1 MIDFMT
7 KKHRGSVTIF
17 LIILLLPSFM
27 FGGYIFDAARIDAAK
42 TMISSSG
49 DLALNAA
56 LSEYQ
61 EDLYDMYGVLATAK
75 NPSELQE
82 QVNMY
87 FTNMIENNSMLHG
100 TDSITLDIIN
110 GMKSY
115 FNDPNQENFDNLVK
129 MSLVG
134 DIEING
140 VENSQIAN
148 PDTLKNQIV
157 EYMKYRGPISMSSGL
172 LTKLGT
178 MSDLDQQAEV
188 MNKKIEYEDKLS
200 DIGEACQEAYDAIN
214 TYNDQIKSNDINGLL
229 DKIKNIENDDMK
241 YIYTVLSLQHQ
252 SNNKVEKYVKDNL
265 SDKNHLTQYTQD
277 ELYQYIQKYFD
288 DLSYFTDNRT
298 DIFSEGKAL
307 KNLKNQLNLAYSSKN
322 ANSDEYPQNIYSA
335 IQNLNAKKDEYT
347 KLYFYCQQ
355 YLDNYVSGQDDEAK
369 YKAVKNFF
377 NNFAK
382 TYTDSNGVKKESII
396 YIFQNKKVEDYSGKI
411 NEKFNHIQGVVKDT
425 ISKVDTLKSS
435 VSEAIK
441 KLDAIED
448 KITKA
453 ESARKEYGQAVD
465 GLASSD
471 YKSQMKAEYDNSAK
485 DLNKENL
492 KILKDLLKNYQ
503 KYINAVSKSLNDGG
517 QFYGKNLKN
526 SISSSAL
533 SIEDN
538 TTVSS
543 IQSHYKAYQL
553 SGFDGSYPKI
563 ITNQDK
569 FYAYLSTLCKETE
582 ENENSEAKSNLD
594 KLLGNNDKS
603 TINNIK
609 DNSISEELKGNGN
622 QSVTS
627 KDMQGKENSLDP
639 GEYDKDKTPN
649 VFTTFLSSTG
659 DLLKSITNIKNIFD
673 AENSRDTL
681 YLAEYMTEMFSYY
694 TIVQEEG
701 ENPVSLSGMALKD
714 NPFYRSE
721 IEYILCGNDSP
732 KNNISAVKSKIF
744 VTRFVLNL
752 LYAMTD
758 TSINSTARVW
768 SSTICAGMPFMIPVV
783 KTLIVCGFAMGETS
797 LDMMILTSDDAELA
811 SKGVAFI
818 KNSETFLLKPNN
830 FAKGFDT
837 LIKSSKDKIIN
848 FSNRSI
854 DNITNMIFNKSD
866 DVLNQ
871 VREYTN
877 STVLNMTDNV
887 KSTISS
893 ALSEKVTQILSQ
905 YQQSWDIDYELKTTL
920 LKVQSSSKNNI
931 VNEAIN
937 FAKSEINQQL
947 STVSEKLI
955 EVIDSLKNG
964 NITMEKGIEEV
975 NLLIDRLVEKYN
987 TKIQNYITEKT
998 SSFTNQLIDEIDKIS
1013 QNYKQDEKMK
1023 AQLTEEINTAFNEFS
1038 QQVGTGSTD
1047 QKTSSSGSSAGA
1059 GFTLTYKEYLK
1070 MFVILQCLDDS
1081 DENSQRDQM
1090 LKRVANLIQ
1099 INLSNKNNDN
1109 SVNINDMYTMITM
1122 KGTVD
1127 VETSFLNIPIVEKNG
1142 KKDFDFDNLLENKR
1156 SIEYKSVR
1164 GY

>member
-252 SNNKVEKYVKDNL
+252 SNNKVEKYIKDNL
-265 SDKNHLTQYTQD
+265 SDKNYLTQYTQD

-453 ESARKEYGQAVD
+453 ESARREYGQAVD

-594 KLLGNNDKS
+594 KLLGNKDES

-609 DNSISEELKGNGN
+609 DNSISEELNGNGN

-627 KDMQGKENSLDP
+627 KDMQGKESSLDP

-649 VFTTFLSSTG
+649 IFTTFLSSTG

-701 ENPVSLSGMALKD
+701 ENPVSLSGMTLED

-732 KNNISAVKSKIF
+732 KDNISAVKSKIF

-818 KNSETFLLKPNN
+818 KSSDTFLLTPRN
-830 FAKGFDT
+830 FNKT
-837 LIKSSKDKIIN
+837 LKTIMGESKSQLQTIANST
-848 FSNRSI
+848 I
-854 DNITNMIFNKSD
+854 DNITTGILNKSN
-866 DVLNQ
+866 DVMSN
-871 VREYTN
+871 VDRYIT
-877 STVLNMTDNV
+877 SVIRNMSDSV
-887 KSTISS
+887 VSSISECIN
-893 ALSEKVTQILSQ
+893 EKAIQILSQ
-905 YQQSWDIDYELKTTL
+905 YQEKKNIDTELKSAIQQFRSFSSNEIISYALNYLKSEVLNNLSSVTDKLQEYINL
-920 LKVQSSSKNNI
+920 LNNGEATMEQAVQEVTKSIDNLLNYYNSRVQNVIAEKSTNLTNKLKNDISSVVNDYSEDAKSKVTESINEAFSNFSKNLSGDTTMS
-931 VNEAIN
+931 
-937 FAKSEINQQL
+937 SE
-947 STVSEKLI
+947 SP
-955 EVIDSLKNG
+955 
-964 NITMEKGIEEV
+964 
-975 NLLIDRLVEKYN
+975 
-987 TKIQNYITEKT
+987 
-998 SSFTNQLIDEIDKIS
+998 
-1013 QNYKQDEKMK
+1013 
-1023 AQLTEEINTAFNEFS
+1023 
-1038 QQVGTGSTD
+1038 
-1047 QKTSSSGSSAGA
+1047 GSSAGA

-1070 MFVILQCLDDS
+1070 MFVILQCMDDS

-1099 INLSNKNNDN
+1099 INLSNKSDND

-1127 VETSFLNIPIVEKNG
+1127 VETTFLNIPIVEKNG
-1142 KKDFDFDNLLENKR
+1142 KKDFDFDNLLENRR

>member
-252 SNNKVEKYVKDNL
+252 SNNKVEKYIKDNL
-265 SDKNHLTQYTQD
+265 SDKNYLTQYTQD

-448 KITKA
+448 KIKKA
-453 ESARKEYGQAVD
+453 ESAREKYGSAVD
-465 GLASSD
+465 KLADSD

-569 FYAYLSTLCKETE
+569 FYAYLSTLCRETE

-594 KLLGNNDKS
+594 KLLGNKDES

-609 DNSISEELKGNGN
+609 DNSISEELNGNGN

-627 KDMQGKENSLDP
+627 KDMQGKESSLDP

-649 VFTTFLSSTG
+649 IFTTFLSSTG

-818 KNSETFLLKPNN
+818 KSSDTFLLRPGNLNAAKDDLLEIAQDTVNHAANN
-830 FAKGFDT
+830 SIDFITDSIING
-837 LIKSSKDKIIN
+837 SKDI
-848 FSNRSI
+848 S
-854 DNITNMIFNKSD
+854 DNINIYTERVITNI
-866 DVLNQ
+866 
-871 VREYTN
+871 
-877 STVLNMTDNV
+877 TDTAISAV
-887 KSTISS
+887 KTT
-893 ALSEKVTQILSQ
+893 LSEKATELLMKFQENLDIKTELANSLEKFEIATSNKYVRYALNYLKINIPNELIDVTNSIEE
-905 YQQSWDIDYELKTTL
+905 Y
-920 LKVQSSSKNNI
+920 
-931 VNEAIN
+931 IN
-937 FAKSEINQQL
+937 M
-947 STVSEKLI
+947 
-955 EVIDSLKNG
+955 LKNDS
-964 NITMEKGIEEV
+964 ITMEEAIQKVNQSIDALLVKYQGEV
-975 NLLIDRLVEKYN
+975 LSIVR
-987 TKIQNYITEKT
+987 
-998 SSFTNQLIDEIDKIS
+998 
-1013 QNYKQDEKMK
+1013 EKMSDITT
-1023 AQLTEEINTAFNEFS
+1023 QLNDKVSTIAKNYSEDAKSKVTEEINTAFNEFS
-1038 QQVGTGSTD
+1038 QQVGTGSTN

-1070 MFVILQCLDDS
+1070 MFVILQCMDDS

-1099 INLSNKNNDN
+1099 INLSNKNDND

-1127 VETSFLNIPIVEKNG
+1127 VETTFLNIPIVEKNG

-1156 SIEYKSVR
+1156 SLEYKSVR

>member
-75 NPSELQE
+75 NPSDLQE

-87 FTNMIENNSMLHG
+87 FANMIENNSMLHG

-435 VSEAIK
+435 ISEAIK

-448 KITKA
+448 KIKKA
-453 ESARKEYGQAVD
+453 ESAREKYGSAVD
-465 GLASSD
+465 KLADSD

-533 SIEDN
+533 SIEVN
-538 TTVSS
+538 ATVSS

-569 FYAYLSTLCKETE
+569 FYAYLSTLCRETE
-582 ENENSEAKSNLD
+582 ENENSEAKGNLD
-594 KLLGNNDKS
+594 KLLGNNDES

-609 DNSISEELKGNGN
+609 DNSISEELNGNGN

-627 KDMQGKENSLDP
+627 KDMQGKESSLDP

-649 VFTTFLSSTG
+649 IFTTFLSSTG

-783 KTLIVCGFAMGETS
+783 KTLIVCGYAMGETS
-797 LDMMILTSDDAELA
+797 LDMMILTSDDAKLA

-818 KNSETFLLKPNN
+818 KSSETFLLKPDNFHKTFTDILTESGKDVVTNTANQGIDYITNSIINGSKDVTGSINGYIESVIGNITDIALSTVQTTLSEKATELLMKFQETVDINN
-830 FAKGFDT
+830 ELTNSLKNFK
-837 LIKSSKDKIIN
+837 IKSSNEYVRYALNYLKDN
-848 FSNRSI
+848 VSNQISNISSSI
-854 DNITNMIFNKSD
+854 QKYTNM
-866 DVLNQ
+866 L
-871 VREYTN
+871 
-877 STVLNMTDNV
+877 
-887 KSTISS
+887 
-893 ALSEKVTQILSQ
+893 
-905 YQQSWDIDYELKTTL
+905 
-920 LKVQSSSKNNI
+920 KNNQI
-931 VNEAIN
+931 SMENAI
-937 FAKSEINQQL
+937 Q
-947 STVSEKLI
+947 
-955 EVIDSLKNG
+955 
-964 NITMEKGIEEV
+964 EV
-975 NLLIDRLVEKYN
+975 N
-987 TKIQNYITEKT
+987 
-998 SSFTNQLIDEIDKIS
+998 SLIDELLLEY
-1013 QNYKQDEKMK
+1013 QNQLLSVVREKMSDITS
-1023 AQLTEEINTAFNEFS
+1023 QLNDKVSTIAKNYSEDAKSKVTEEINTAFNEFS
-1038 QQVGTGSTD
+1038 QQVGTGSTN

-1070 MFVILQCLDDS
+1070 MFVILQCMDDS
-1081 DENSQRDQM
+1081 DVNSQRDQM

-1099 INLSNKNNDN
+1099 INLSNKNDDN
-1109 SVNINDMYTMITM
+1109 SININDMYTMITM

-1142 KKDFDFDNLLENKR
+1142 KKDFDFDNLLENR
-1156 SIEYKSVR
+1156 RTIEYKSVR

>member
-61 EDLYDMYGVLATAK
+61 KDLYDMYGVLATAK
-75 NPSELQE
+75 NPSDLQE

-140 VENSQIAN
+140 VENSQISN

-355 YLDNYVSGQDDEAK
+355 YLDNYVSGQDDEEK
-369 YKAVKNFF
+369 YNGVRIFF

-441 KLDAIED
+441 KLDTIED
-448 KITKA
+448 KIKKA
-453 ESARKEYGQAVD
+453 ESAREKYGSAVD
-465 GLASSD
+465 KLADSD
-471 YKSQMKAEYDNSAK
+471 YKSQMQAEYDNSAK

-569 FYAYLSTLCKETE
+569 FYAYLSTLCRETE
-582 ENENSEAKSNLD
+582 ENENSEAKGNLD
-594 KLLGNNDKS
+594 KLLGNNDES

-609 DNSISEELKGNGN
+609 DNSISEELNGNGN

-627 KDMQGKENSLDP
+627 KDMQGKESSLDP

-649 VFTTFLSSTG
+649 IFTTFLSSTG

-818 KNSETFLLKPNN
+818 KNSETFLLKPGNLN
-830 FAKGFDT
+830 T
-837 LIKSSKDKIIN
+837 L
-848 FSNRSI
+848 SNVLI
-854 DNITNMIFNKSD
+854 DN
-866 DVLNQ
+866 
-871 VREYTN
+871 
-877 STVLNMTDNV
+877 
-887 KSTISS
+887 
-893 ALSEKVTQILSQ
+893 
-905 YQQSWDIDYELKTTL
+905 
-920 LKVQSSSKNNI
+920 SK
-931 VNEAIN
+931 
-937 FAKSEINQQL
+937 
-947 STVSEKLI
+947 
-955 EVIDSLKNG
+955 
-964 NITMEKGIEEV
+964 
-975 NLLIDRLVEKYN
+975 NLLIDAASGS
-987 TKIQNYITEKT
+987 IDYITESIINGSDSVT
-998 SSFTNQLIDEIDKIS
+998 SSVNKYVERIITNIADTTISTVETTLSEKATELLMKFQEDINIQNELRNSLNNLTVEASNEYIIEALNYLKANVPNQISDVSDSIGTHLLNKIAVFSIFHLLKAGVYDFVGASFYPEEEDLLDIKIEGQSPTTADFCEIQETLQRKLEMEGS
-1013 QNYKQDEKMK
+1013 LPETPVAFENVVK
-1023 AQLTEEINTAFNEFS
+1023 AIVKKRPKSAPEEVRR
-1038 QQVGTGSTD
+1038 QVRPM
-1047 QKTSSSGSSAGA
+1047 SAGA
-1059 GFTLTYKEYLK
+1059 KFCAKTT
-1070 MFVILQCLDDS
+1070 DD
-1081 DENSQRDQM
+1081 
-1090 LKRVANLIQ
+1090 L
-1099 INLSNKNNDN
+1099 
-1109 SVNINDMYTMITM
+1109 
-1122 KGTVD
+1122 
-1127 VETSFLNIPIVEKNG
+1127 
-1142 KKDFDFDNLLENKR
+1142 
-1156 SIEYKSVR
+1156 
-1164 GY
+1164 

>member
-75 NPSELQE
+75 NPSDLQE

-87 FTNMIENNSMLHG
+87 FANMIENNSMLHG

-140 VENSQIAN
+140 VENSQISN

-453 ESARKEYGQAVD
+453 ESAREKYGSAVD
-465 GLASSD
+465 KLADSD

-569 FYAYLSTLCKETE
+569 FYAYLSTLCRETE
-582 ENENSEAKSNLD
+582 ENENSEAKGNLD
-594 KLLGNNDKS
+594 KLLGNNDES

-609 DNSISEELKGNGN
+609 DNSISEELNGNGN

-627 KDMQGKENSLDP
+627 KDMQGKESSLDP

-649 VFTTFLSSTG
+649 IFTTFLSSTG

-701 ENPVSLSGMALKD
+701 ENPVSLSGMALED

-818 KNSETFLLKPNN
+818 KSSDTFLLKPDN
-830 FAKGFDT
+830 FHKAFT
-837 LIKSSKDKIIN
+837 KI
-848 FSNRSI
+848 
-854 DNITNMIFNKSD
+854 
-866 DVLNQ
+866 
-871 VREYTN
+871 
-877 STVLNMTDNV
+877 
-887 KSTISS
+887 
-893 ALSEKVTQILSQ
+893 LSEKGKNVVNNTANKG
-905 YQQSWDIDYELKTTL
+905 IDYITNSIINGSKDVTGNINTYTESIINNISETAISTVQTTL
-920 LKVQSSSKNNI
+920 
-931 VNEAIN
+931 
-937 FAKSEINQQL
+937 
-947 STVSEKLI
+947 SEKATGLLMKFQEDVDI
-955 EVIDSLKNG
+955 SAELSNALNNFEIAASNEYIAYALNYLKENMH
-964 NITMEKGIEEV
+964 NDITKV
-975 NLLIDRLVEKYN
+975 VDN
-987 TKIQNYITEKT
+987 IQNYVNMLRTDDISMEKAIEKT
-998 SSFTNQLIDEIDKIS
+998 NEIIDQLMSNYTAKVMSILREKMSDITNQLNDKVSTIAK
-1013 QNYKQDEKMK
+1013 NYSEDAKSKV
-1023 AQLTEEINTAFNEFS
+1023 TEEINTAFNEFS
-1038 QQVGTGSTD
+1038 QQVGTSSTN

-1070 MFVILQCLDDS
+1070 MFVILQCMDDS

-1099 INLSNKNNDN
+1099 INLSNKNDDN

>member
-1 MIDFMT
+1 MIDFLT
-7 KKHRGSVTIF
+7 KEHRGSVTIF

-27 FGGYIFDAARIDAAK
+27 FGGYIFDASRIDAAK

-61 EDLYDMYGVLATAK
+61 EDLYDMYGVLATAG
-75 NPSELQE
+75 NPSELQK

-87 FTNMIENNSMLHG
+87 FTNMIENNSMLQG
-100 TDSITLDIIN
+100 TDSVTLDIIN

-115 FNDPNQENFDNLVK
+115 FNDPNQENFDNLVR

-134 DIEING
+134 DLEIKG
-140 VENSQIAN
+140 VENSQITN

-157 EYMKYRGPISMSSGL
+157 EYMKYRGPISMASGL

-200 DIGEACQEAYDAIN
+200 DIGEACQDAYDAVN
-214 TYNDQIKSNDINGLL
+214 AYNDNINSNDINGLL
-229 DKIKNIENDDMK
+229 NSIRNIENNDMK

-265 SDKNHLTQYTQD
+265 SDKDYLTQYTQD

-288 DLSYFTDNRT
+288 DLSYFTDDRT
-298 DIFSEGKAL
+298 NLYDEGTKL
-307 KNLKNQLNLAYSSKN
+307 KNLKNQLNIAYSSKN
-322 ANSDEYPQNIYSA
+322 SNSDEYPQNIYSA
-335 IQNLNAKKDEYT
+335 IQNLNAKKNEYT

-369 YKAVKNFF
+369 YNGVKNFF

-382 TYTDSNGVKKESII
+382 TYTNSQGRKVESII
-396 YIFQNKKVEDYSGKI
+396 YVFQNKKVEDYSSKI
-411 NEKFNHIQGVVKDT
+411 NEKFNNIQNTVKGI
-425 ISKVDTLKSS
+425 ISKVNGINDSL
-435 VSEAIK
+435 VDAIK

-492 KILKDLLKNYQ
+492 KILTDLLKSYQ
-503 KYINAVSKSLNDGG
+503 KYINSLSKSLDNGG
-517 QFYGKNLKN
+517 KFYDKNLKD
-526 SISSSAL
+526 SISVSSL
-533 SIEDN
+533 SIQTNE
-538 TTVSS
+538 TVSS

-553 SGFDGSYPKI
+553 DGFDGTYPKAI
-563 ITNQDK
+563 NRQDK
-569 FYAYLSTLCKETE
+569 FYAYLSTLCRETE
-582 ENENSEAKSNLD
+582 DNE
-594 KLLGNNDKS
+594 KS
-603 TINNIK
+603 TAQEDFDNLLKTK
-609 DNSISEELKGNGN
+609 DESEVVDIGEGTIDWKLDNESASSDKG
-622 QSVTS
+622 
-627 KDMQGKENSLDP
+627 QGKESGLDP
-639 GEYDKDKTPN
+639 DGYDKDKTPN
-649 VFTTFLSSTG
+649 IFTTFLSSTG

-694 TIVQEEG
+694 TIEQEEG
-701 ENPVSLSGMALKD
+701 ENPVSLSGTALNNNK
-714 NPFYRSE
+714 FYKSE
-721 IEYILCGNDSP
+721 IEYILCGNQSP
-732 KNNISAVKSKIF
+732 IENINAVKSKLF

-768 SSTICAGMPFMIPVV
+768 SATICSGMPFMIPVV

-797 LDMMILTSDDAELA
+797 LDIMILTSTDSELS

-818 KNSETFLLKPNN
+818 KSSETFLLKPDNFYKNFTKIVSESGKDIVNN
-830 FAKGFDT
+830 AANKGIDYIT
-837 LIKSSKDKIIN
+837 GSIINGSKDLTGSIN
-848 FSNRSI
+848 SYTEMI
-854 DNITNMIFNKSD
+854 VGNITDIALSS
-866 DVLNQ
+866 VQ
-871 VREYTN
+871 
-877 STVLNMTDNV
+877 TVLSEKSTELLTRFQDDINIADELNNSLSNITITSSNDYVKYALNYLVDNVPNGLSNVIDNV
-887 KSTISS
+887 KKYRNGLKNNNMTMEEAIQKINQSVDTLLLGYQEQIISIVREKMSGITTQLNEKISS
-893 ALSEKVTQILSQ
+893 IAQNYSE
-905 YQQSWDIDYELKTTL
+905 D
-920 LKVQSSSKNNI
+920 
-931 VNEAIN
+931 
-937 FAKSEINQQL
+937 AKSI
-947 STVSEKLI
+947 V
-955 EVIDSLKNG
+955 
-964 NITMEKGIEEV
+964 
-975 NLLIDRLVEKYN
+975 
-987 TKIQNYITEKT
+987 
-998 SSFTNQLIDEIDKIS
+998 
-1013 QNYKQDEKMK
+1013 
-1023 AQLTEEINTAFNEFS
+1023 TEEINAAFEDFS
-1038 QQVGTGSTD
+1038 QQVGTGSTE
-1047 QKTSSSGSSAGA
+1047 QKTSNSGSSAGA

-1070 MFVILQCLDDS
+1070 MFIILQCMDDS
-1081 DENSQRDQM
+1081 ENNSQRDQM

-1099 INLSNKNNDN
+1099 INLSSKNS
-1109 SVNINDMYTMITM
+1109 SVNINDMYTMITIN
-1122 KGTVD
+1122 GTVD
-1127 VETSFLNIPIVEKNG
+1127 VKTSFLNIPIVEKNG

>member
-75 NPSELQE
+75 NPSDLQE

-140 VENSQIAN
+140 VENSQISN

-265 SDKNHLTQYTQD
+265 SDKNYLTQYTQD

-448 KITKA
+448 KIKKA
-453 ESARKEYGQAVD
+453 ESARIAYGSAVD
-465 GLASSD
+465 KLADSD

-485 DLNKENL
+485 DLNKNNL

-553 SGFDGSYPKI
+553 DRFEGTYPKAI
-563 ITNQDK
+563 NRQDK
-569 FYAYLSTLCKETE
+569 FYAYLSTLCRETE
-582 ENENSEAKSNLD
+582 DNEKSTAQEDFN
-594 KLLGNNDKS
+594 KLLETKDESAVVDIGEGTIDWKLNNESASSDK
-603 TINNIK
+603 
-609 DNSISEELKGNGN
+609 G
-622 QSVTS
+622 
-627 KDMQGKENSLDP
+627 QGKESGLDP
-639 GEYDKDKTPN
+639 GDYDKDKTPN
-649 VFTTFLSSTG
+649 IFTTFLSSTG

-694 TIVQEEG
+694 TIEQEEG
-701 ENPVSLSGMALKD
+701 ENPVSLSGTALNNNK
-714 NPFYRSE
+714 FYKSE
-721 IEYILCGNDSP
+721 IEYILCGNQSP
-732 KNNISAVKSKIF
+732 IENINAVKSKLF

-818 KNSETFLLKPNN
+818 KNSETFLLKPGNLN
-830 FAKGFDT
+830 T
-837 LIKSSKDKIIN
+837 L
-848 FSNRSI
+848 SNVLI
-854 DNITNMIFNKSD
+854 DN
-866 DVLNQ
+866 
-871 VREYTN
+871 
-877 STVLNMTDNV
+877 
-887 KSTISS
+887 
-893 ALSEKVTQILSQ
+893 
-905 YQQSWDIDYELKTTL
+905 
-920 LKVQSSSKNNI
+920 SK
-931 VNEAIN
+931 
-937 FAKSEINQQL
+937 
-947 STVSEKLI
+947 
-955 EVIDSLKNG
+955 
-964 NITMEKGIEEV
+964 
-975 NLLIDRLVEKYN
+975 NLLIDAASGS
-987 TKIQNYITEKT
+987 IDYITESIINGSDSVT
-998 SSFTNQLIDEIDKIS
+998 SSVNKYVERIITNIADTTISTVETTLSEKATELLMKFQEDINIQNELRNSLNNLTVEASNEYIIEALNYLKANVPNQISDVSDSIQDYIKMLKNNQLTMEKAIKNVNDTINNLMATYRGKIVSLLKEKMSDITNQLNDRVSTIAK
-1013 QNYKQDEKMK
+1013 NYSEDAKSKV
-1023 AQLTEEINTAFNEFS
+1023 TEEINAAFEDFS

-1070 MFVILQCLDDS
+1070 MFVILQCMDDS

-1099 INLSNKNNDN
+1099 INLSNKNDDN
-1109 SVNINDMYTMITM
+1109 SVKIDDMYTMITM